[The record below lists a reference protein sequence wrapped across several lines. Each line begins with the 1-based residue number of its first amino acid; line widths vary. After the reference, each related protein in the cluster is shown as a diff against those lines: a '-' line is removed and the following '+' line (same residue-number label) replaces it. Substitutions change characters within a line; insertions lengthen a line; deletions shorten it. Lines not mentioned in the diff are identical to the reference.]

1 MSLECCLSCVNRFGM
16 AAPLL
21 VQMEADIDRE
31 MEQERLAEE
40 RMAESGGKLEDEEDA
55 WGSGTRDLS
64 IPEPPKMFYGPQAQ
78 VITND
83 LKSLDEMVSTRDP
96 VCAAAPLAGGAAGT
110 FRMEGVLFL

>member
-1 MSLECCLSCVNRFGM
+1 M

-64 IPEPPKMFYGPQAQ
+64 TPEPPKMFYGPQAQ

-96 VCAAAPLAGGAAGT
+96 VCAAAPLAAMAWLPERSFGT
-110 FRMEGVLFL
+110 SFCSCRSFCILYY

>member
-1 MSLECCLSCVNRFGM
+1 M

-83 LKSLDEMVSTRDP
+83 LKSLDEMVSKGDLMRP
-96 VCAAAPLAGGAAGT
+96 GPPLFYMLALLPG
-110 FRMEGVLFL
+110 LFIQWSLYSHSFFSSL

>member
-1 MSLECCLSCVNRFGM
+1 MFCTNRFGM

-40 RMAESGGKLEDEEDA
+40 RMAESGGKLEDEDDT
-55 WGSGTRDLS
+55 WGSGTRDLNT
-64 IPEPPKMFYGPQAQ
+64 PEPPKMFYGPQAQ

-83 LKSLDEMVSTRDP
+83 LKSLDEMVSNIDY
-96 VCAAAPLAGGAAGT
+96 VLAACLCSC
-110 FRMEGVLFL
+110 FLLNIPRSFYFIV